1 MQISKPIGSKDL
13 RIGYYIFSGSGKT
26 LNNRK
31 DRGEIIP
38 YNWDYKL
45 KSTLR
50 LFGETEDTPIF
61 IPTTIF
67 SNDFLKSN
75 FDIQKKYREFVESI
89 FIDMSYEC
97 VNLIA
102 TGTCLEMTT
111 LTIKDNIYTQLAIK
125 KLFANVG

>member
-1 MQISKPIGSKDL
+1 MQISKPIKCKDL
-13 RIGYYIFSGSGKT
+13 RIGYYDFLGSGKT
-26 LNNRK
+26 LNDKK

-45 KSTLR
+45 KPTLR
-50 LFGETEDTPIF
+50 LFGETEDTPMF
-61 IPTTIF
+61 IPTSVF

-75 FDIQKKYREFVESI
+75 FDIKNYREFIESI

-97 VNLIA
+97 VNFTA

-111 LTIKDNIYTQLAIK
+111 LTIKDNIYAQLAIK
-125 KLFANVG
+125 KLFVNVK

>member
-26 LNNRK
+26 LNNKK

-45 KSTLR
+45 KTSLR
-50 LFGETEDTPIF
+50 LFGETEDIPIL
-61 IPTTIF
+61 IPTNIF
-67 SNDFLKSN
+67 TNRFLKSN
-75 FDIQKKYREFVESI
+75 FDFQNYREFVESI

-97 VNLIA
+97 INLIA

-111 LTIKDNIYTQLAIK
+111 LTIKDNIYAQLAINQ
-125 KLFANVG
+125 LFSNVN